1 MITTSEKMAV
11 ILTEN
16 GNVPFGAVF
25 TGRLLAH
32 VSGYHVARMIAV
44 VNGRDESS
52 VQWDELNLYAT
63 DSGKYICQRVTGQ
76 AGEQDIYQGEALDS
90 EDEVI
95 KFFGN
100 GWLARELLIEASL
113 KS

>member
-25 TGRLLAH
+25 TGRLVAH

-44 VNGRDESS
+44 ANGRDESTI
-52 VQWDELNLYAT
+52 QWIELNLYAT
-63 DSGKYICQRVTGQ
+63 DSGKFICQRVSMQ
-76 AGEQDIYQGEALDS
+76 VGEIPTYEGKACDNKA
-90 EDEVI
+90 EVI
-95 KFFGN
+95 QFFGS
-100 GWLARELLIEASL
+100 GWLARELFVEAGL